1 MKNVPSPIQ
10 VPHLSDA
17 GSAHQ
22 VRTVS
27 ALAAEL
33 DEASQTVLL
42 RLRDP
47 ENQMP
52 FAYAL
57 SLSAA
62 AQLSRLLEQAVQ
74 KHIHPDDQS

>member
-10 VPHLSDA
+10 VPHLSGA

-27 ALAAEL
+27 ALAAEP
-33 DEASQTVLL
+33 DEASQTVVL

-52 FAYAL
+52 FAFAL

-62 AQLSRLLEQAVQ
+62 AQLSQLLEQAVQ
-74 KHIHPDDQS
+74 KYLYPNDQS